1 MTWAYSQVK
10 AVLLASPGFVNTDFF
25 AFMNNEVRLVHSI
38 PSHSK
43 FGASRLVH
51 LPLTLTPIMTPRILH
66 QAQLKDDRAL
76 LQNKAKFVLCHSSS
90 GHKHA
95 LEEVLT
101 QPVSLIVDLHR

>member
-1 MTWAYSQVK
+1 MHST
-10 AVLLASPGFVNTDFF
+10 VNQSTHD
-25 AFMNNEVRLVHSI
+25 
-38 PSHSK
+38 SK
-43 FGASRLVH
+43 S
-51 LPLTLTPIMTPRILH
+51 

-101 QPVSLIVDLHR
+101 QPVRALRKSLVVL